1 MISFLDCYFLVL
13 ESSVAYLLSDNG
25 HGGYA
30 VLLDRIAALAEVGP
44 ISTVLF
50 TYYQG
55 SDAFGDANC
64 LNCFGK
70 RRKTKIHKRN
80 SNDLIKILR

>member
-25 HGGYA
+25 PGGY
-30 VLLDRIAALAEVGP
+30 VLLDRIAALAEVDP

-70 RRKTKIHKRN
+70 RRKTKNHKRN